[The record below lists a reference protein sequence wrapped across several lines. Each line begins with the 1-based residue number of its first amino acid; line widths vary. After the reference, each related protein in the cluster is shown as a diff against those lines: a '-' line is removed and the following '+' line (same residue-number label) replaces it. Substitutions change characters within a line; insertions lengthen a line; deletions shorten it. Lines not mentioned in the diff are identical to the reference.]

1 MPDYEDHK
9 EVLDL
14 LKTSQDVDEDQRD
27 MARQCHLFVS
37 SPSGQWEEGIYN
49 ENDGKPRYQFD
60 MTSQIVDLIAGEVER
75 ADFAIEIDPASNAA
89 TEDHAET
96 MQSLV
101 RAIEQASDAESI
113 YNDAARGMITCG
125 IAGWEIQQ
133 DYVDE
138 DTFDQD
144 LVIVPLNNF
153 VDRVWFDHAAEA
165 RCMGDAR
172 HAFKLSGITPEEF
185 EDRYDRPGESLSEN
199 KSFIA
204 YSDQKKVIN
213 VGELF
218 YYKEDEVRL
227 YLFDNGQIV
236 NDRMDKYKEIM
247 DALNGQGVNKIDER
261 VRKIKKV
268 CVRKFDNQGWLD
280 DHQETV
286 FNQIPLVPLFGN
298 YKIYD
303 NKLLYSGIVE
313 KLMDQQ
319 RVLNYS
325 VSREIEEG
333 ALAPRQKYLM
343 TTDQAAGHEEE
354 LQDLNVSIAPVMFY
368 NHIDGQPA
376 PFQGG
381 GAQVNQGLRVVSE
394 SMRQMMGQTA
404 GMFAASQGDNP
415 GLQSGVAI
423 QKLQDKSDTGTIKWF
438 SAQEV
443 AIRKTAQILVA
454 SIPKIYDGQR
464 TIRII
469 GEDSQRTVININ
481 EQSPNGEVKNE
492 VLDSRYEV
500 VCSAGPAFKN
510 RQDETVENIVA
521 IGQVDPDF
529 IKLGGDIIA
538 SNINAPGMDQ
548 IARRKRQQ
556 LFEAGAIPPQ
566 DFTEEEEQIAE
577 QQSQQPPQPDPM
589 MVAAEAERIKAE
601 NEQAKTQ
608 ISVQEK
614 SAKIELDQQK
624 LQLEFARFQHEQQK
638 DLVAAERDMAE
649 AEKVVAETDGQK
661 LDNMITMESMRGM
674 SNEDLLRLVT
684 L

>member
-1 MPDYEDHK
+1 MPDYDDHR

-14 LKTSQDVDEDQRD
+14 LRTSQDVDEDQRE
-27 MARQCHLFVS
+27 MARECHLFVT
-37 SPSGQWEEGIYN
+37 SPSGQWEEGIYT

-60 MTSQIVDLIAGEVER
+60 MTSQIVDLIAGEIER
-75 ADFAIEIDPASNAA
+75 AEFGIEIDPASNAA

-101 RAIEQASDAESI
+101 RAIEQASDAEAI
-113 YNDAARGMITCG
+113 YNDAARGVITCG
-125 IAGWEIQQ
+125 ISGWEIQQ
-133 DYVDE
+133 NYVDE

-144 LVIVPLNNF
+144 LSIVPLHNF

-185 EDRYDRPGESLSEN
+185 EDRYDRPGQSLSEN
-199 KSFIA
+199 KRFIA
-204 YSDQKKVIN
+204 YPDQKKVIN

-218 YYKEDEVRL
+218 YYKEDDIWL
-227 YLFDNGQIV
+227 YLFDNGQIIRDNMNGYV
-236 NDRMDKYKEIM
+236 EIM
-247 DALNGQGVNKIDER
+247 DALNAQGIQKIDER

-268 CVRKFDNQGWLD
+268 CVRKFDNLGWLD

-298 YKIYD
+298 YKIFD
-303 NKLLYSGIVE
+303 NKLLYHGVVE

-343 TTDQAAGHEEE
+343 TTDQAAGHEDE
-354 LQDLNVSIAPVMFY
+354 LQDLNISIAPVMFY
-368 NHIDGQPA
+368 NHMDGQPP

-394 SMRQMMGQTA
+394 SMRQMMAQTA
-404 GMFAASQGDNP
+404 GMFAAAQGDNP

-454 SIPKIYDGQR
+454 SIPKIYDGPR

-469 GEDSQRTVININ
+469 GEDSQRTMIEIN
-481 EQSPNGEVKNE
+481 EQGPDGEVNNE
-492 VLDSRYEV
+492 VVDSRYEV

-510 RQDETVENIVA
+510 RQDETVDNIVA

-538 SNINAPGMDQ
+538 SNIDAPGMDQ
-548 IARRKRQQ
+548 IARRKRLQ

-566 DFTEEEEQIAE
+566 DFTEQEEQTVQE
-577 QQSQQPPQPDPM
+577 QAQQPPPPDPM
-589 MVAAEAERIKAE
+589 MVAAEAEKIKAE
-601 NEQAKTQ
+601 NEQTKTQ

-624 LQLEFARFQHEQQK
+624 LQLEVARFQHEQERE
-638 DLVAAERDMAE
+638 VALAERDIAE
-649 AEKVVAETDGQK
+649 TDKIMAETDGQK
-661 LDNMITMESMRGM
+661 LDNMITMERVREM
-674 SNEDLLRLVT
+674 SNEELLRLVS